1 MNTIVIMKQYVKI
14 STFKIIVT
22 GIITLVSLILLA
34 RLLNFENALG
44 FSLLIIGG
52 IVTIGYTYLK
62 YNYYRKMNK
71 FDKEILESLK

>member
-1 MNTIVIMKQYVKI
+1 MKQYIKF
-14 STFKIIVT
+14 SKFKIIVT
-22 GIITLVSLILLA
+22 GILALVSLILLA
-34 RLLNFENALG
+34 RLLNYENALG

-71 FDKEILESLK
+71 LDKKVLESLK